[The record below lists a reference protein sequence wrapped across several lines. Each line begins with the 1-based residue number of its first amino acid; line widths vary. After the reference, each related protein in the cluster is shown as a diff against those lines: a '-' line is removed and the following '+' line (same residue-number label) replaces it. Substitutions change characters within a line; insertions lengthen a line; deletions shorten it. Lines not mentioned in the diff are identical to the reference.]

1 MVEKQRE
8 AVWRSW
14 FQLTP
19 RRLCMMGVLLAM
31 QVVMSRLFNVQLSD
45 SLRVNLGFLPNAV
58 AGMLMGPFC
67 GMLVA
72 ACADLLG
79 ATSVSYTH
87 LALCKPSGP
96 YVRNIFRV
104 KTNAGY
110 SLEDCQ
116 LFSGVLPY
124 WQKGTC
130 FFPYLFLTVR

>member
-79 ATSVSYTH
+79 QPCFPRARCSPAS
-87 LALCKPSGP
+87 PSRQPWPG
-96 YVRNIFRV
+96 
-104 KTNAGY
+104 
-110 SLEDCQ
+110 
-116 LFSGVLPY
+116 
-124 WQKGTC
+124 
-130 FFPYLFLTVR
+130 